1 MRHNEDILNEE
12 MSKGARFALGSGAWD
27 SPHVKTELLLQA
39 HMMRTPLPVVDYATD
54 TRSVMEQ
61 AIRIVTAML
70 DVASDCGWL
79 KPVRSC
85 ISLLQALTQGCF
97 WDDSPLLQLPH
108 VRTNDALFEQL
119 SRIMGRASNFSSLL
133 PWKSG
138 GVAADAAASIAASSA
153 ISSAAAALPP
163 SHAKE
168 LLRAYSSLPRVHA
181 AARWTK
187 GGTGEEDD
195 GNAGGSEVD
204 AEASRVLVVLT
215 NIENRASAAG
225 AGCAAHAPRF
235 PKGREEGWWLLVC
248 SGDVLVTSK
257 RINSRSSM
265 MTRLTV
271 PVGDDEA
278 QGLVLHVVS
287 DCYVGLDVSLALSGS
302 GAARCDRTG
311 EACRWLLMP
320 CLLLLI

>member
-1 MRHNEDILNEE
+1 VRHNEDILNEE
-12 MSKGARFALGSGAWD
+12 MSKGARFALGAGAWD

-108 VRTNDALFEQL
+108 VRADDALFEEL
-119 SRIMGRASNFSSLL
+119 SRMMGGASSFSSLL
-133 PWKSG
+133 PWKSS
-138 GVAADAAASIAASSA
+138 GVAADATIASAASSA
-153 ISSAAAALPP
+153 ISRAAAALPP

-168 LLRAYSSLPRVHA
+168 LLRAHSSLPRMRA
-181 AARWTK
+181 AARWTQGGTDEK
-187 GGTGEEDD
+187 GGEDV
-195 GNAGGSEVD
+195 GGSEVD
-204 AEASRVLVVLT
+204 AEAPRVLVVLT
-215 NIENRASAAG
+215 NIENRASASG
-225 AGCAAHAPRF
+225 SGCAAHAPRF

-271 PVGDDEA
+271 PVSDDEA
-278 QGLVLHVVS
+278 QGLVLHVMS
-287 DCYVGLDVSLALSGS
+287 DCYVGLDVSLSLSGS
-302 GAARCDRTG
+302 GAARCD
-311 EACRWLLMP
+311 LLFL
-320 CLLLLI
+320 CCFLY